1 MVEHAG
7 LRLTVRDNGVGFRSF
22 DETSHLGTGMSS
34 MRTRAQRLGGTLDLQ
49 SAPGATVV
57 TLWMPEN
64 RDADAT
70 ISSADTTAF

>member
-1 MVEHAG
+1 
-7 LRLTVRDNGVGFRSF
+7 
-22 DETSHLGTGMSS
+22 MSS